1 MYFLLR
7 QTLFLLPAGIPLT
20 GKTPHSLP
28 GDPSPPV
35 TQGHQGAAPR
45 HAFSVQTC
53 VCYFTMNMCNGSCV
67 RLYLRPRLFLHIGKY
82 ALKLVPTI
90 PMRCHRVWLLSVGTL
105 LILFC
110 SSERP
115 AFHRPGRLTYCP
127 CTHAIISALSPC
139 WGFHTLCQAAPT
151 PDAGRCVVLFH
162 LVASGLSFSGKGRSD
177 WRKSYLHFH
186 LLARIIL
193 QGVITLHRPLG
204 YRGHS

>member
-1 MYFLLR
+1 MYFFLL

-45 HAFSVQTC
+45 HAFSVDTARKH

-90 PMRCHRVWLLSVGTL
+90 PMRRHRVLLLSVGTL

-110 SSERP
+110 SSEWP
-115 AFHRPGRLTYCP
+115 AFHRPGRLTYWTSP
-127 CTHAIISALSPC
+127 HSWQVASLPLHACYHLRPLALL
-139 WGFHTLCQAAPT
+139 GFPHSLPGRPQTPTQAA
-151 PDAGRCVVLFH
+151 AWC
-162 LVASGLSFSGKGRSD
+162 SS
-177 WRKSYLHFH
+177 
-186 LLARIIL
+186 I
-193 QGVITLHRPLG
+193 
-204 YRGHS
+204 